1 MKRAAALVVL
11 ALSLAASPLAVTTG
25 GGTEKTGPGT
35 WALYTPSEV
44 PWRDGPES
52 LPAGAKVAV
61 LEGDPS
67 KDGFFTMRLLLP
79 DGYRVAPHWHPKVER
94 LTIISG
100 TLNLGTGD
108 RFDAAATKA
117 LPAGTYS
124 SMPPKMT
131 HFAWATGETML
142 QLSSIGPWQVIYVD
156 PSDDPRKTLS
166 PGSARDRAFR
176 PLPSFP
182 RDRPRPASV
191 RIPAGTAPLR
201 RRSGD
206 ASVNQALPRGLE
218 QTLSR
223 ASTCCR

>member
-117 LPAGTYS
+117 LPGGTYS

-131 HFAWATGETML
+131 HFAWATGETVL

-156 PSDDPRKTLS
+156 PSDDPRKTH
-166 PGSARDRAFR
+166 R
-176 PLPSFP
+176 
-182 RDRPRPASV
+182 
-191 RIPAGTAPLR
+191 
-201 RRSGD
+201 
-206 ASVNQALPRGLE
+206 
-218 QTLSR
+218 
-223 ASTCCR
+223 

>member
-11 ALSLAASPLAVTTG
+11 ALSLAASPLAVATG
-25 GGTEKTGPGT
+25 AGTEREKTPPGT

-131 HFAWATGETML
+131 HFAWATGETVL

-156 PSDDPRKTLS
+156 PSDDPRL
-166 PGSARDRAFR
+166 G
-176 PLPSFP
+176 
-182 RDRPRPASV
+182 
-191 RIPAGTAPLR
+191 R
-201 RRSGD
+201 R
-206 ASVNQALPRGLE
+206 Q
-218 QTLSR
+218 SR
-223 ASTCCR
+223 